1 MIASWV
7 PSDGD
12 SLIPRNVIDRMSH
25 CKGSLRSLA
34 VVVIQHATKL
44 LAAMD
49 LAFRLAY
56 FLAWVDQLVAQA
68 LMIPRTMI
76 TNQVSIHR
84 VTQRVLTKEDHSSK
98 ALGLDA
104 QVEAF
109 QMHSRIPF
117 GIQ

>member
-1 MIASWV
+1 
-7 PSDGD
+7 
-12 SLIPRNVIDRMSH
+12 
-25 CKGSLRSLA
+25 
-34 VVVIQHATKL
+34 
-44 LAAMD
+44 MD

-56 FLAWVDQLVAQA
+56 FLAWVDQLVAQP

-76 TNQVSIHR
+76 MNQVSIHR

-109 QMHSRIPF
+109 QM
-117 GIQ
+117 GILTRRQLHLIVTMRVKLLR